1 MIVNEGIFYTDANGV
16 ELLRRRWTEG
26 VDRLN
31 IPANYY
37 PVTSMISIRDEQTAM
52 TVLNDR
58 AQGGSSIK
66 EGRLELALNRKTAGN
81 DMGGMTLGL
90 DIPGETEV
98 EFFLHFETAKANQS
112 LVSMRDLF
120 AKLLRKSSSIASP
133 L

>member
-1 MIVNEGIFYTDANGV
+1 M
-16 ELLRRRWTEG
+16 
-26 VDRLN
+26 
-31 IPANYY
+31 
-37 PVTSMISIRDEQTAM
+37 S
-52 TVLNDR
+52 VLNDR

-81 DMGGMTLGL
+81 DMGGMVPGL

-120 AKLLRKSSSIASP
+120 ARLLRKSSSIASP
-133 L
+133 LQQFKYTKGYSRIDNSNANFV